1 MILEA
6 SQKVVFFWQSE
17 MIIKVVG
24 GMTPTM
30 AIGII
35 QSVIKNAAGGF
46 RRSCC
51 SFILQSDIEARGKR
65 QVKAY
70 KL

>member
-24 GMTPTM
+24 GMTTTM

-46 RRSCC
+46 R
-51 SFILQSDIEARGKR
+51 
-65 QVKAY
+65 
-70 KL
+70 